1 MPRIDAFLEL
11 GRQQG
16 CSDIHFTVGMPPLV
30 RIDGVLEAVKYR
42 ELTREEI
49 QSMVEEIM
57 GPVQR
62 EEFDTSGSVDV
73 SYTAED
79 EGRYRINVC
88 KQAQGL
94 SAVCRV
100 IPNKVIPLSK
110 LGLPPSVREL
120 AGLNAGLVLVTG
132 ATGTGKSSTLAG
144 LVDEVNHTRSSTV
157 ITLEDPIEF
166 RHESDKSL
174 VIQRELGT
182 NVRSYAE
189 GLRSALRQDPD
200 VILVGELRDHET
212 ISLALEASETG
223 HLVLASLH
231 TRGAVQT
238 IDRIL
243 DAFPPESH
251 NQVRT
256 TLGENLR
263 CVVSQGLVRTSDGR
277 GRRAAV
283 EVMMVIPAV
292 AQLIRDGKTFQI
304 PSTMATGRRH
314 GMQLMDQSLL
324 ALVRAG
330 DVDPDEA
337 FLLAK
342 DKREFLPF
350 VTDTDILSIAEG
362 LIGNK
367 SSAA

>member
-30 RIDGVLEAVKYR
+30 RIDGVLEPVKYR

-49 QSMVEEIM
+49 VSMLEEILDDTH
-57 GPVQR
+57 R
-62 EEFDTSGSVDV
+62 KEFEAHGSVDV
-73 SYTAED
+73 SYAPESA
-79 EGRYRINVC
+79 GRYRVNLC

-100 IPNKVIPLSK
+100 IPDEVIPLNR
-110 LGLPPSVREL
+110 LGLPAMVAEL
-120 AGLNAGLVLVTG
+120 ARLNAGLVLVTG
-132 ATGTGKSSTLAG
+132 ATGTGKSSTLAA
-144 LVDEVNHTRSSTV
+144 LVDEVNHTRTSTV

-166 RHESDKSL
+166 RHVSDKSL

-182 NVRSYAE
+182 SVRSYAE

-200 VILVGELRDHET
+200 VILVGELRDQET
-212 ISLALEASETG
+212 IALAMEASETG

-263 CVVSQGLVRTSDGR
+263 CVISQELVRTSDGR

-283 EVMMVIPAV
+283 EVMMVTPAV
-292 AQLIRDGKTFQI
+292 AQLIRDAKTFQI

-314 GMQLMDQSLL
+314 GMQQMDQSLL

-330 DVDPDEA
+330 DVDPDQA

-362 LIGNK
+362 LIGPK
-367 SSAA
+367 STAA